1 MSVSFRQGLV
11 NARSHIAMI
20 LGLLLAFS
28 LIVFLQGWEGLR
40 PPENLPR
47 LKEHQDIPIPA
58 CAPLSQTE
66 REWAAAAWRYF
77 ENNFQPKTGLVNSA
91 DGYPSTTLWD
101 TASYL
106 LALICAYRLELI
118 SHHTFDQRL
127 THALLSLDRL
137 KLFEGLLPNKAY
149 NSETLAM
156 SGYNNTP
163 SSKGIGW
170 SAIDLARLLV
180 PLHIIVWDYPE
191 HSPEARKILRRWN
204 WTALA
209 EKGQLAGAT
218 VRSGKT
224 VRVQEGR
231 LGYEQYAARAA
242 ALLGLDMSV
251 AADYHA
257 FLRLRPQYGID
268 VPTDQRDA
276 STLDAHNYVLSE
288 PYILDGL
295 EFGGGK
301 LSGEFAWRV
310 YLTQEKRWQATGIL
324 TAVNE
329 DHLDQ
334 APYFVYNTVFVNGEF
349 WKAITDDG
357 NDAEAFKTLST
368 KAAFGWHALYRTNY
382 TAKLLEK
389 IKNLHDPQRG
399 WQAGVYEKNGQPN
412 RSLNANTNA
421 VVLESLAFM
430 QNGPLIPLGKTGQ
443 PASQP

>member
-20 LGLLLAFS
+20 LGLLLAFG
-28 LIVFLQGWEGLR
+28 LIVFLEGWEGLK

-47 LKEHQDIPIPA
+47 LQELQDIPSPT
-58 CAPLSQTE
+58 CTLLSQTE

-77 ENNFQPKTGLVNSA
+77 ENNLQPKTGLVNSA
-91 DGYPSTTLWD
+91 DGFPSTTLWD

-106 LALICAYRLELI
+106 LALISARRLELI
-118 SHHTFDQRL
+118 PRHVFDQRL
-127 THALLSLDRL
+127 SQALLSLDRL
-137 KLFEGLLPNKAY
+137 DLFEGLLPNKAY
-149 NSETLAM
+149 SSETLAM
-156 SGYNNTP
+156 SGYDNTP
-163 SSKGIGW
+163 SPKGIGW

-191 HSPEARKILRRWN
+191 HSPEARKILSRWS

-209 EKGQLAGAT
+209 DKGQLVGAA

-224 VRVQEGR
+224 ILVQEGR

-242 ALLGLDMSV
+242 ALAGLDMSV
-251 AADYHA
+251 AIDHYA
-257 FLRLRPQYGID
+257 FLSLRPQYGVD

-295 EFGGGK
+295 EFGGGR

-310 YLTQEKRWQATGIL
+310 YLAQEKRWQKTGIL
-324 TAVNE
+324 TAVSE
-329 DHLDQ
+329 DHIDQ
-334 APYFVYNTVFVNGEF
+334 DPYFVYNTVFVNGEF

-357 NDAEAFKTLST
+357 KDAEAFKTLST
-368 KAAFGWHALYRTNY
+368 KAAFGWHALYRTKY
-382 TAKLLEK
+382 TAKLLEAVK
-389 IKNLHDPQRG
+389 SLYDPQRG

-412 RSLNANTNA
+412 RSINANTNA

-430 QNGPLIPLGKTGQ
+430 QNGPLLPIRRSPQ
-443 PASQP
+443 MASQP